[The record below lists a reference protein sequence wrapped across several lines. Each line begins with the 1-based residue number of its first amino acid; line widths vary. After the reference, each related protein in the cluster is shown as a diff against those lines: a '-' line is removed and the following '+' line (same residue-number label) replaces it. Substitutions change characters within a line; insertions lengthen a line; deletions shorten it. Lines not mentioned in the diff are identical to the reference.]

1 MGDRRTPSRYVGKA
15 VLSSAV
21 ERFNVLTSLNLDYG
35 GGILVSL
42 NGDLYKDVSFISVL
56 SNCLPGSV
64 AFFSASICLRLSR
77 KQSSVMKRDRFHE
90 ADTERTKMNVLV
102 KDAIV
107 SINKVV
113 LLYK

>member
-42 NGDLYKDVSFISVL
+42 NGDLYKDVSFL
-56 SNCLPGSV
+56 YR
-64 AFFSASICLRLSR
+64 FSR
-77 KQSSVMKRDRFHE
+77 
-90 ADTERTKMNVLV
+90 
-102 KDAIV
+102 IV
-107 SINKVV
+107 CRGV
-113 LLYK
+113 LLSFLLRFVSDCHESKAVL